1 MTLTIQN
8 LSAKTLTEKA
18 KTAFA
23 GFAFSPVA
31 A

>member
-1 MTLTIQN
+1 MTLTIQI
-8 LSAKTLTEKA
+8 LSAKTLTEKV

-23 GFAFSPVA
+23 GLAFSPVA

>member
-1 MTLTIQN
+1 MTLTMQT
-8 LSAKTLTEKA
+8 LSAKTLTEKV

-23 GFAFSPVA
+23 GLALSPVA

>member
-1 MTLTIQN
+1 VLAN
-8 LSAKTLTEKA
+8 LSAKTLTEKV